1 MYVRFNVA
9 YIELKKIAGS
19 IPVNRDAVDKFD
31 SYKASG
37 HWYVSCK
44 WGSAVSLFLNREN
57 WKSNF
62 EIINNKLG
70 PPGFESFDYKLTS
83 K

>member
-1 MYVRFNVA
+1 LYVRFNVA
-9 YIELKKIAGS
+9 YIELKRIAGS

-37 HWYVSCK
+37 HWYVSRK

-57 WKSNF
+57 
-62 EIINNKLG
+62 
-70 PPGFESFDYKLTS
+70 
-83 K
+83 